1 MPLQDL
7 TPQLR
12 TRLSRM
18 EKAVGWFVLLA
29 IILLA
34 AGFAYYVY
42 QLAERKG
49 WFVVKAPYYTYVDS
63 AAGLHVGDPVM
74 LMGFPAGSITDIQP
88 MPANQF
94 SYNVFV
100 KFVLKGPNIGYMWTV
115 GSVAKITTA
124 DLLGKRQ
131 IEITK
136 GTAGYPTYIFNPLQT
151 VSIAVARTL
160 PNRSDWLLAQEINA
174 QSGTNLLAKP
184 KEPLTAVDLDQA
196 EQAGYS
202 EIEIMDQRITQKL
215 MTGIWNPD
223 SGRYD
228 DYDKIKRTP
237 HFNGYGL
244 SAVEAP
250 AVTEQLQQ
258 IASQVQHALPGV
270 FALTN
275 ELARVLSHSATLTS
289 NLNLTVLQ
297 AHPLVTNLAA
307 ATAHLNQPGALG
319 EWLLPTNLN
328 QKLQGTLGSA
338 NTLLA
343 SSRTNL
349 TDLVQKL
356 GLSLDN
362 LAGITSNLNAQ
373 VQANSNM
380 LASISQTVVHADQF
394 LQGLKRFWLFR
405 SLFRHRHQAGQ
416 PPTPPPKP
424 LLSPKAKEERSR

>member
-18 EKAVGWFVLLA
+18 EKVVGWFVLLA

-49 WFVVKAPYYTYVDS
+49 WFVIKAPYYTFVDS
-63 AAGLHVGDPVM
+63 ASGLHVGDPVT
-74 LMGFPAGSITDIQP
+74 LMGFPAGSVTDIKP
-88 MPANQF
+88 MPASQF
-94 SYNVFV
+94 SYNVYV
-100 KFVLKGPNIGYMWTV
+100 QFVLKGANIGYMWTV

-131 IEITK
+131 IEVTK
-136 GTAGYPTYIFNPLQT
+136 GTAGYPTYIFHPLQT
-151 VSIAVARTL
+151 ISIAQARTL
-160 PNRSDWLLAQEINA
+160 ANPSDWLLAQEINA

-184 KEPLTAVDLDQA
+184 KDPLTELNLDQVA
-196 EQAGYS
+196 RAGYS
-202 EIEIMDQRITQKL
+202 EIEIMDKNVSQKS
-215 MTGIWNPD
+215 MTGIWNPSD
-223 SGRYD
+223 GQ
-228 DYDKIKRTP
+228 YDKYP
-237 HFNGYGL
+237 PGPNGYGARGYGL
-244 SAVEAP
+244 PVEETP
-250 AVTEQLQQ
+250 AITEQLQQ
-258 IASQVQHALPGV
+258 IATQIQHALPGV

-275 ELARVLSHSATLTS
+275 QLARLLSHSATLTS
-289 NLNLTVLQ
+289 NLNLTVVQ

-328 QKLQGTLGSA
+328 QKLEGTLGSA
-338 NTLLA
+338 NTLLT

-373 VQANSNM
+373 VQSNSNM
-380 LASISQTVVHADQF
+380 LAAISQTVIHADQ
-394 LQGLKRFWLFR
+394 LIQGLKRFWLFR
-405 SLFRHRHQAGQ
+405 SLFRHKGQANQ
-416 PPTPPPKP
+416 PPPPPPKP